1 MVEKI
6 SNNHPMKR
14 HGETNDISSLINFLL
29 SDDSSWM
36 TGQNFPLD
44 GGRSTLITN

>member
-1 MVEKI
+1 
-6 SNNHPMKR
+6 MKR

-36 TGQNFPLD
+36 TGQDLSVD
-44 GGRSTLITN
+44 GGMSTLKL